1 MTFRHRYL
9 VQFWH
14 FRYNCIFLS
23 CSLCLFLFYAYATF
37 TTPPGNRNQNS
48 QSWKLLLGYTLLLLL
63 DLIHRFVLLIRMH
76 AFLSRHGE
84 GETDALP
91 FQALRAF
98 DVFSHAASAYFVVAC
113 WITHAYFPQRNC
125 DDLEYQLACT
135 ALHTITLSFVIW
147 MCLTILVVFISTS
160 CCCARSM
167 FRTLG
172 GPHDDTGELMGFSGE
187 QHDHSANLPAR
198 QPVALP
204 GNPIHNLQGQLLALQ
219 ANLRRRENMV
229 HALPTSQEPPLN
241 GDVCGVCLET
251 DVQNLSWR
259 VLPCGHRFHTSCV
272 DEWLHRPDGSCPTC
286 RKDPMLSFRAGI
298 APMLG
303 SVQAAE
309 GEEEGAF
316 GRTGLD
322 LANGAEELQASVNT
336 SASDANEQ
344 VTTTRERAAARAALQ
359 TERQEETE
367 DAANESET
375 NVFGG
380 AIRVDARRVV
390 AGGSSGTLLP
400 NPHETGTANVGPVSS
415 RGREYQPDVD
425 SAVLGHGRLFIPNP
439 GGPGG
444 GFYIVTSNVVQVAN
458 GIPTDDALGQP
469 SSRRHRPWTDGRADG
484 EVDSEAASRQHRH
497 PAAIPHLSSLPLTF
511 FEDARASALL
521 PPAAAPLQTAEAS
534 AEAERRG
541 SGAQEALSVAEDAV

>member
-37 TTPPGNRNQNS
+37 TTPPGKRNQNS
-48 QSWKLLLGYTLLLLL
+48 QSWKLLLGYTLLLML

-84 GETDALP
+84 GETDELP
-91 FQALRAF
+91 FQALRVF

-113 WITHAYFPQRNC
+113 WITHSYFPQRNC

-160 CCCARSM
+160 CCCVRSM
-167 FRTLG
+167 FRTRG
-172 GPHDDTGELMGFSGE
+172 GPHEDAGELMRFSGE
-187 QHDHSANLPAR
+187 QHDHNENLPAR
-198 QPVALP
+198 QPGALP

-229 HALPTSQEPPLN
+229 HALPTSQEPPMN

-251 DVQNLSWR
+251 DVQNVSWR

-298 APMLG
+298 APMSGLL
-303 SVQAAE
+303 E
-309 GEEEGAF
+309 GGEEGAF
-316 GRTGLD
+316 GQTGLE
-322 LANGAEELQASVNT
+322 LANGAEELQASVNTT

-344 VTTTRERAAARAALQ
+344 VTTTRERAAARTAWQRDGL
-359 TERQEETE
+359 EEVE

-375 NVFGG
+375 NAFEG
-380 AIRVDARRVV
+380 AIRADARRVV

-400 NPHETGTANVGPVSS
+400 DPHETGTANVGPASS
-415 RGREYQPDVD
+415 TGREYQPDDD
-425 SAVLGHGRLFIPNP
+425 SAVPGHGHLFIPNP

-444 GFYIVTSNVVQVAN
+444 GFYIVTSNVVEVAH

-469 SSRRHRPWTDGRADG
+469 SSRRYRPSTDGPADG
-484 EVDSEAASRQHRH
+484 EVDSESASRQHRH
-497 PAAIPHLSSLPLTF
+497 PATIPHSLPLTF
-511 FEDARASALL
+511 FEDARASALP
-521 PPAAAPLQTAEAS
+521 PPAAAPVLTGL
-534 AEAERRG
+534 G

>member
-37 TTPPGNRNQNS
+37 TTPPGKRNQNS
-48 QSWKLLLGYTLLLLL
+48 QSWKLLLGYTLLLML

-84 GETDALP
+84 GETDELP
-91 FQALRAF
+91 FQALRVF

-160 CCCARSM
+160 CCCVRSM
-167 FRTLG
+167 LRTRG
-172 GPHDDTGELMGFSGE
+172 GPHEDAGELMGFSGE
-187 QHDHSANLPAR
+187 QHDHNENLPAR
-198 QPVALP
+198 QPGALP

-251 DVQNLSWR
+251 DVQNVSWR

-298 APMLG
+298 APMSGLL
-303 SVQAAE
+303 E
-309 GEEEGAF
+309 GGEEGAF
-316 GRTGLD
+316 GQTRLE
-322 LANGAEELQASVNT
+322 LANGAEELQASVNIT

-344 VTTTRERAAARAALQ
+344 VTTTRERAAARTAWQRDGL
-359 TERQEETE
+359 EEIE
-367 DAANESET
+367 GAANESET
-375 NVFGG
+375 NAFEGS
-380 AIRVDARRVV
+380 IRADARRVV

-400 NPHETGTANVGPVSS
+400 DPHETGTANVGPASS
-415 RGREYQPDVD
+415 TGREYQPDDD
-425 SAVLGHGRLFIPNP
+425 SAVPGHGHLFIPNP

-444 GFYIVTSNVVQVAN
+444 GFYIVTSNVVEVAN

-469 SSRRHRPWTDGRADG
+469 SSRRYRPSTDGPADG
-484 EVDSEAASRQHRH
+484 EVDSESASRQHRH
-497 PAAIPHLSSLPLTF
+497 PATIPHSLPLTF

-521 PPAAAPLQTAEAS
+521 PPAAAPLLTGL
-534 AEAERRG
+534 G
-541 SGAQEALSVAEDAV
+541 SGAEEALSVAEDAV